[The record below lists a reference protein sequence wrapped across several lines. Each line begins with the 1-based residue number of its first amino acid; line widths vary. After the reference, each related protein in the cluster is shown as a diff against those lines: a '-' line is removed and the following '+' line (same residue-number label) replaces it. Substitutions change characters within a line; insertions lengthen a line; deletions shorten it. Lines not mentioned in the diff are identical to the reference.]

1 MSKKKV
7 SILIP
12 VFNESKNVH
21 IIYSRISK
29 IIKNEK
35 KYDFEIL
42 FTNNCS
48 TDDTLKKIK
57 KLIVKDKKIRVITLS
72 KNFGRNISLFAGL
85 KNITGDLVFLIDAD
99 CEDPPEML
107 STFIRKYE
115 QGYDLV
121 YGIRNRIRESFF
133 LYIGAKIFYRFT
145 NLFADNEII
154 LDMGEFVLF
163 SKDINQEIIKIKTDK
178 PFIRSELSAVG
189 FKRFGIKYL
198 RSKRKHGK
206 TKYGIFN
213 LLAYAMAGFL
223 SASTFFLRF
232 NAASGTLLLL
242 SNIIAAYLLY
252 QNKMSLDFLIF
263 INTFYLILISIFTS
277 IYLARTHN
285 NILSRSVYVIDK
297 KQSFNNKNLI

>member
-1 MSKKKV
+1 MNKKII

-12 VFNESKNVH
+12 VFNESKNIN

-29 IIKNEK
+29 IIKKEN

-48 TDDTLKKIK
+48 TDDTQKKIK
-57 KLIVKDKKIRVITLS
+57 KLISKDKKVRIITLS

-85 KNITGDLVFLIDAD
+85 KNVRGDIIFLIDAD
-99 CEDPPEML
+99 GEDPPEML
-107 STFIRKYE
+107 SSFLRKYE
-115 QGYDLV
+115 QGYELV
-121 YGIRNRIRESFF
+121 YGIRNRIKESFF
-133 LYIGAKIFYRFT
+133 LYLGAKIFYRFT

-163 SKDINQEIIKIKTDK
+163 TKEINQEIIKIKTDK

-189 FKRFGIKYL
+189 FKKFGIKYL
-198 RSKRKHGK
+198 RSKRKFGK
-206 TKYGIFN
+206 TKFGIFN
-213 LLAYAMAGFL
+213 LLAYAMTGFL

-232 NAASGTLLLL
+232 NAASGTFLLLV
-242 SNIIAAYLLY
+242 NIIFGYLFM
-252 QNKMSLDFLIF
+252 QNKINLDFLIF
-263 INTFYLILISIFTS
+263 VNTVYLLLISIFTS

-297 KQSFNNKNLI
+297 KQSFNNSKLI

>member
-1 MSKKKV
+1 MNKKII

-12 VFNESKNVH
+12 VFNESKNIN

-29 IIKNEK
+29 IVKKEN

-48 TDDTLKKIK
+48 TDDTQKKIK
-57 KLIVKDKKIRVITLS
+57 KLISKDKKVRIITLS

-85 KNITGDLVFLIDAD
+85 KNVRGDIIFLIDAD
-99 CEDPPEML
+99 GEDPPEML
-107 STFIRKYE
+107 SNFLRKYE
-115 QGYDLV
+115 QGYELV

-133 LYIGAKIFYRFT
+133 LYLGAKIFYRFT

-163 SKDINQEIIKIKTDK
+163 TKEINQEIIKIKTDK

-189 FKRFGIKYL
+189 FKKFGIKYL
-198 RSKRKHGK
+198 RSKRKFGK
-206 TKYGIFN
+206 TKFGIFN
-213 LLAYAMAGFL
+213 LLAYAMTGFL

-232 NAASGTLLLL
+232 NAASGTFLLVV
-242 SNIIAAYLLY
+242 NIIFGYLFM
-252 QNKMSLDFLIF
+252 QNKINLDFLIF
-263 INTFYLILISIFTS
+263 VNTVYLLLISIFTS

-297 KQSFNNKNLI
+297 KQSFNNSKLI

>member
-1 MSKKKV
+1 MNKKKV

-12 VFNESKNVH
+12 VFNESKNIN

-29 IIKNEK
+29 IIKKET

-57 KLIVKDKKIRVITLS
+57 KLIIKDKKVRVITLS
-72 KNFGRNISLFAGL
+72 KNFGRNISLFSGL
-85 KNITGDLVFLIDAD
+85 KNVKGDVIFLIDAD

-107 STFIRKYE
+107 SSFIRKYE

-121 YGIRNRIRESFF
+121 YGIRNRIRESLF

-163 SKDINQEIIKIKTDK
+163 SKEINKEIIKIKTDK

-189 FKRFGIKYL
+189 FKKFGIKYL

-206 TKYGIFN
+206 TKYGFFN

-232 NAASGTLLLL
+232 NAASGALLLL

-263 INTFYLILISIFTS
+263 INTFYLLLISIFTS

>member
-1 MSKKKV
+1 MNKKII

-12 VFNESKNVH
+12 VFNESKNIN

-29 IIKNEK
+29 IIKKEN

-48 TDDTLKKIK
+48 TDDTQKKIK
-57 KLIVKDKKIRVITLS
+57 KLISKDKKVRIITLS

-85 KNITGDLVFLIDAD
+85 KNVRGDIIFLIDAD
-99 CEDPPEML
+99 GEDPPEML
-107 STFIRKYE
+107 SSFLRKYE
-115 QGYDLV
+115 QGYELV
-121 YGIRNRIRESFF
+121 YGIRNRIKESFF
-133 LYIGAKIFYRFT
+133 LYLGAKIFYRFT

-163 SKDINQEIIKIKTDK
+163 TKEINQEIIKIKTDK

-189 FKRFGIKYL
+189 FKKFGIKYL
-198 RSKRKHGK
+198 RSKRKYGK
-206 TKYGIFN
+206 TKFGIFN
-213 LLAYAMAGFL
+213 LLAYAMTGFL

-232 NAASGTLLLL
+232 NAASGTFLLIV
-242 SNIIAAYLLY
+242 NIIFGYLFI
-252 QNKMSLDFLIF
+252 QNTINLDFLIF
-263 INTFYLILISIFTS
+263 VNTVYLLLISIFTS

-297 KQSFNNKNLI
+297 KQSFNNNKLI